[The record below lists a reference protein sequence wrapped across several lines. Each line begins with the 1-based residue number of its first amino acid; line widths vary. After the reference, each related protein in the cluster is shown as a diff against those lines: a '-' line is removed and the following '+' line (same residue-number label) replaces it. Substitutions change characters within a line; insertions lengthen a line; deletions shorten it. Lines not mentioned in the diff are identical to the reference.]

1 MVAVFVGRK
10 KKFKYFYN
18 KIFIFHIFSRNAM
31 DLKGGIWLVAPLV
44 KNLSC
49 SHPRYAGKFINHIG
63 PGDTIQ
69 AFLVICLTIGVVGA
83 NLMVIFVI
91 NSRRY
96 SSYIHPQVNHFNYFF
111 FIANKQFI
119 FSATLF
125 INIISLKRFSNWPSH
140 NSFWGVTCLVPLLA
154 LW

>member
-1 MVAVFVGRK
+1 
-10 KKFKYFYN
+10 
-18 KIFIFHIFSRNAM
+18 M
-31 DLKGGIWLVAPLV
+31 DSKGGIWLVAPLV

-96 SSYIHPQVNHFNYFF
+96 NSYIHPQVNHFFYYQTNNFILFFIFF
-111 FIANKQFI
+111 F
-119 FSATLF
+119 
-125 INIISLKRFSNWPSH
+125 SH
-140 NSFWGVTCLVPLLA
+140 VIY
-154 LW
+154 

>member
-1 MVAVFVGRK
+1 MVK
-10 KKFKYFYN
+10 KYN
-18 KIFIFHIFSRNAM
+18 LFSHIIFRNAM
-31 DLKGGIWLVAPLV
+31 DSKGGVWLVAPLV

-96 SSYIHPQVNHFNYFF
+96 NSYIHPQVNHFFIFIFYYQTVFF
-111 FIANKQFI
+111 F
-119 FSATLF
+119 
-125 INIISLKRFSNWPSH
+125 SH
-140 NSFWGVTCLVPLLA
+140 GIY
-154 LW
+154 

>member
-1 MVAVFVGRK
+1 
-10 KKFKYFYN
+10 
-18 KIFIFHIFSRNAM
+18 M
-31 DLKGGIWLVAPLV
+31 DSKGGIWLVAPLV

-49 SHPRYAGKFINHIG
+49 SHPRYTGQFINHIG

-96 SSYIHPQVNHFNYFF
+96 SSYIHPQVNHFNLLF
-111 FIANKQFI
+111 FIIKPTII
-119 FSATLF
+119 FFPATLF